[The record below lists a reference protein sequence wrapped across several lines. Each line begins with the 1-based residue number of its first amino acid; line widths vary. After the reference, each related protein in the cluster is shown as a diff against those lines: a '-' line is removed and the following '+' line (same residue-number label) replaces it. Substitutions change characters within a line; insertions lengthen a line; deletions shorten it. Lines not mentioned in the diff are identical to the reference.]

1 MNHAPEAMSERQEQ
15 LPRSLGAWGIWLL
28 VVNGMIGAGIF
39 GLPSGAVA
47 AAGAFS
53 PLVYVLC
60 ALLILPVLLCF
71 AELASYFRTTGGP
84 VRYAT
89 EAFGPFLG
97 FQAGWL
103 FYVARAIAF
112 SANSVLLVDSIGYFW
127 PVASSGAARTLLLAV
142 TCGGMTLVNVV
153 GAVSAIR
160 SLAVLTVLK
169 FVVLIGVV
177 VVGIAV
183 LGGDMVRQVSLA
195 PPEGSDMGAAIL
207 LLVYAY
213 VGFESAVVPAGEA
226 RNPRRDMPRG
236 LLLGLLAVAVL
247 YAMIQMVS
255 MAAVP
260 GIASSST
267 PLLDVAAALL
277 GPVGAGLLM
286 LGVVAS
292 VGANLLGTSFAT
304 PRVTYALALDGSL
317 PALFGRVHPRFL
329 TPANSIMV
337 YGAVSFAMAV
347 FGSFAWLAASS
358 VVSRL
363 LLYSLTCAAVPLL
376 RPRYRGTGGFV
387 LPLGPMVPLLGIVAC
402 GGLMLQ
408 VSQKSALLTIG
419 FLVIGC
425 GLYALARW
433 RSPLKNS
440 GAVAPPPG

>member
-1 MNHAPEAMSERQEQ
+1 MTAGTAFPDDRQEQ
-15 LPRSLGAWGIWLL
+15 LPRSLGAWAIWLL

-53 PLVYVLC
+53 PVVYLLC

-71 AELASYFRTTGGP
+71 AELASYFRSTGGP
-84 VRYAT
+84 IRYAT

-127 PVASSGAARTLLLAV
+127 PAAAIGTMRILLLALV
-142 TCGGMTLVNVV
+142 CGGLTLVNVV
-153 GAVSAIR
+153 GAARAIR

-169 FVVLIGVV
+169 FAVLAGVV
-177 VVGIAV
+177 VVGVAV
-183 LGGDMVRQVSLA
+183 LGGDVVGQVTMT
-195 PPEGSDMGAAIL
+195 PPQGIDLGAAIL
-207 LLVYAY
+207 LLIYAY

-226 RNPRRDMPRG
+226 RNPQRDMPRG
-236 LLLGLLAVAVL
+236 LLLGLLAVALLYVL
-247 YAMIQMVS
+247 IQLVS

-260 GIASSST
+260 GIATSST

-286 LGVVAS
+286 LGVAAS
-292 VGANLLGTSFAT
+292 VGANLVGTTFAT
-304 PRVTYALALDGSL
+304 PRVSYSLALDGSL
-317 PALFGRVHPRFL
+317 PAWFGRVHPRFL
-329 TPANSIMV
+329 TPANSIIV
-337 YGAVSFAMAV
+337 YGAISFAMAL
-347 FGSFAWLAASS
+347 FGSFVWLAASS

-363 LLYSLTCAAVPLL
+363 LLYILTCAAVPLL
-376 RPRYRGTGGFV
+376 RPRHRASGGLV
-387 LPLGPMVPLLGIVAC
+387 LPLGPMVPVLGIVAC
-402 GGLMLQ
+402 GWLLLQ
-408 VSQKSALLTIG
+408 VSQKSAVLTAT
-419 FLVIGC
+419 FLVIGT

-433 RSPLKNS
+433 R
-440 GAVAPPPG
+440 GRAGGQARRH

>member
-1 MNHAPEAMSERQEQ
+1 M
-15 LPRSLGAWGIWLL
+15 LPRSLGAWAIWLL

-84 VRYAT
+84 IRYAT

-127 PVASSGAARTLLLAV
+127 PAAATGAARIILLALI
-142 TCGGMTLVNVV
+142 CGGLTLVNVV
-153 GAVSAIR
+153 GAVQAIR

-169 FVVLIGVV
+169 FAVLIGVV
-177 VVGIAV
+177 VVGMAL
-183 LGGDMVRQVSLA
+183 LGGAMVRQVSLV
-195 PPEGSDMGAAIL
+195 PPPGIDLGAAIL
-207 LLVYAY
+207 LLIYAY

-226 RNPRRDMPRG
+226 HNPKRDMPRG
-236 LLLGLLAVAVL
+236 LLLGLLAVALLYVL
-247 YAMIQMVS
+247 IQLVS
-255 MAAVP
+255 MTAVP
-260 GIASSST
+260 GIATSTT
-267 PLLDVAAALL
+267 PLLDVAAVLM

-286 LGVVAS
+286 LGVAAS
-292 VGANLLGTSFAT
+292 VGANLVGTTFAT
-304 PRVTYALALDGSL
+304 PRVSYSLALDGSL
-317 PALFGRVHPRFL
+317 PAWFGRVHPRFL

-337 YGAVSFAMAV
+337 YGAISFVMAV
-347 FGSFAWLAASS
+347 FGSFVWLAASS

-363 LLYSLTCAAVPLL
+363 LLYTLTCAAVPLL
-376 RPRYRGTGGFV
+376 RPRYRGMGGFV
-387 LPLGPMVPLLGIVAC
+387 LPLGYLVPLLGIVAC
-402 GGLMLQ
+402 GWLMLQ
-408 VSQKSALLTIG
+408 VSQKSAVLTAA
-419 FLVIGC
+419 FLVIGT

-433 RSPLKNS
+433 R
-440 GAVAPPPG
+440 GREGDQAARQ

>member
-1 MNHAPEAMSERQEQ
+1 VADDRQEQ

-53 PLVYVLC
+53 PWIYVLC

-71 AELASYFRTTGGP
+71 AELASYFRSTGGP
-84 VRYAT
+84 IRYAT

-127 PVASSGAARTLLLAV
+127 PAAGSGAARMLLLALIFA
-142 TCGGMTLVNVV
+142 GMTLVNVV
-153 GAVSAIR
+153 GAVRAIR
-160 SLAVLTVLK
+160 SLAALTVLK
-169 FVVLIGVV
+169 FAVLAGVV
-177 VVGIAV
+177 VAGVAL
-183 LGGDMVRQVSLA
+183 LGGDVLRPVSLS
-195 PPEGSDMGAAIL
+195 PPAGSDLGAAIL

-226 RNPRRDMPRG
+226 RRPRRDMPRG
-236 LLLGLLAVAVL
+236 LLLGLLAVALL
-247 YAMIQMVS
+247 YVAIQLVS

-260 GIASSST
+260 GIATSAT

-277 GPVGAGLLM
+277 GPVGAGVLM

-292 VGANLLGTSFAT
+292 VGANLVGTTFST
-304 PRVTYALALDGSL
+304 PRVSYSLALDGSL
-317 PALFGRVHPRFL
+317 PAWFGRVHPRFL
-329 TPANSIMV
+329 TPANSIVV
-337 YGAVSFAMAV
+337 YGAISFAMAV

-363 LLYSLTCAAVPLL
+363 LLYSLTCAAVPVL
-376 RPRYRGTGGFV
+376 RPRYRGEGRFV
-387 LPLGPMVPLLGIVAC
+387 LPLGVLVPLLGIAAC
-402 GGLMLQ
+402 GWLMLQ
-408 VSQKSALLTIG
+408 VSLKSAVLTAA

-425 GLYALARW
+425 ALYALARW
-433 RSPLKNS
+433 RGGTVTP
-440 GAVAPPPG
+440 ART

>member
-1 MNHAPEAMSERQEQ
+1 MDAGAVDDRPER
-15 LPRSLGAWGIWLL
+15 LPRTLGAWGVWLL

-39 GLPSGAVA
+39 GLPSGAA
-47 AAGAFS
+47 LAAGAFS
-53 PLVYVLC
+53 PMVYVLC

-71 AELASYFRTTGGP
+71 AELASYFRATGGP
-84 VRYAT
+84 IRYAT

-112 SANSVLLVDSIGYFW
+112 AANSVLLVDSIGYFW
-127 PVASSGAARTLLLAV
+127 PAAANGAARIVLLALV
-142 TCGGMTLVNVV
+142 CGGLTLVNVV
-153 GAVSAIR
+153 GAVRAIR

-169 FVVLIGVV
+169 FAVLVGVV
-177 VVGIAV
+177 VIGLAV
-183 LGGDMVRQVSLA
+183 LGGNVVRPASLA
-195 PPEGSDMGAAIL
+195 PPAGIDLGAAIL
-207 LLVYAY
+207 LLIYAY

-226 RNPRRDMPRG
+226 RDPQRDMPRG

-247 YAMIQMVS
+247 YVLVQMVS

-260 GIASSST
+260 GIATSST

-292 VGANLLGTSFAT
+292 VGANLIGTTFAT
-304 PRVTYALALDGSL
+304 PRVSYALALDGSL
-317 PALFGRVHPRFL
+317 PDWFGRVHPTFL

-337 YGAVSFAMAV
+337 YGAISFVMAV

-376 RPRYRGTGGFV
+376 RPRYRDGGGFV
-387 LPLGPMVPLLGIVAC
+387 LPFGYIVPVLGVVAC
-402 GGLMLQ
+402 GWLMLQ
-408 VSQKSALLTIG
+408 VSLKSAVLTAV
-419 FLVIGC
+419 FLVIGTA
-425 GLYALARW
+425 LYVLAR
-433 RSPLKNS
+433 RR
-440 GAVAPPPG
+440 GRAPDK